1 MSVAV
6 NSGEAEEE
14 EDDCVRAR
22 AGMMADVRR
31 PRGLKAVEE
40 VVQRICR

>member
-6 NSGEAEEE
+6 NSGEAEE

-40 VVQRICR
+40 VV

>member
-6 NSGEAEEE
+6 NSGEAEEEE

-40 VVQRICR
+40 VV